1 MRYLT
6 IEYSHEFI
14 SNKIKDELLIN
25 DIWDF
30 ADIEKVILLD
40 VKTFFSFDIGISRN
54 INTLSGGQRSIAYLV
69 TLSYILISKK
79 INHMTLNLK
88 NIAQSL
94 SPLSLEK
101 LLKYLTDKGIYVTE

>member
-14 SNKIKDELLIN
+14 SNKIKDELLLN

-30 ADIEKVILLD
+30 SIIEKKILHD
-40 VKTFFSFDIGISRN
+40 IKTFFDFDIGISRD
-54 INTLSGGQRSIAYLV
+54 INTLSGGQRSITYLV

-79 INHMTLNLK
+79 INHMTLNLN
-88 NIAQSL
+88 NITQSL
-94 SPLSLEK
+94 SPLSRDK
-101 LLKYLTDKGIYVTE
+101 ILKYLSNKGIYVTE